1 MIRDLNVINNDLTKE
16 YRDQIMEF
24 QGFIEDQF
32 QAYQTVAQ
40 LRENEHRQAQEDTK
54 KALAELV
61 EKLREMAKNDPEV
74 LMQLKIDVRR
84 NTILIYI
91 NH

>member
-1 MIRDLNVINNDLTKE
+1 M
-16 YRDQIMEF
+16 
-24 QGFIEDQF
+24 
-32 QAYQTVAQ
+32 
-40 LRENEHRQAQEDTK
+40 
-54 KALAELV
+54 AELV

-91 NH
+91 NR